1 MMNNQF
7 ETRKNNETRIQKLV
21 LLECWIYHINSN
33 VIHRYSSGGSP
44 LNLEDKLS
52 RLKDLYRIKF
62 PTEQQLFE
70 IAMLEDD
77 VKLIMDELKEVRP
90 QIEPPKEEPKQQ
102 KQYRGIISGRIQR
115 WRDERR
121 ERNKATPEKIRQ
133 LNLEAQKAE
142 LEARIAEA
150 KARKKGSKPGLAA
163 LFGPPQQSNT
173 KQTKSKPTGKSMS
186 SKEFD
191 DKMVRRVIGSN
202 DKDYDSL
209 W

>member
-1 MMNNQF
+1 M
-7 ETRKNNETRIQKLV
+7 
-21 LLECWIYHINSN
+21 ECWLYHLRCN
-33 VIHRYSSGGSP
+33 VIYRYIAGGIS

-90 QIEPPKEEPKQQ
+90 QTEPPKEEPKQE
-102 KQYRGIISGRIQR
+102 KQYRGIISGRIQK
-115 WRDERR
+115 WREERR

-163 LFGPPQQSNT
+163 LFGPQQSNT
-173 KQTKSKPTGKSMS
+173 TKQARSKSTGKSMS

-191 DKMVRRVIGSN
+191 DKLVRRVIGNN